1 MPTIV
6 FNGAPRDVPDG
17 LTVEAL
23 LAHVGRDPGLS
34 GVAVALGDRVVR
46 RSEWAETQVS
56 DGDTVEVI
64 TAAQGG

>member
-23 LAHVGRDPGLS
+23 LAYVGRDPTMP
-34 GVAVALGDRVVR
+34 GVAVAVADRVVR
-46 RSEWAETQVS
+46 RAAWDETTVS
-56 DGDTVEVI
+56 DGDRVEVI

>member
-1 MPTIV
+1 MSTVTI
-6 FNGAPRDVPDG
+6 NGEPRPVPDG

-23 LAHVGRDPGLS
+23 LRHVGRDPAAP

-46 RSEWAETQVS
+46 RDDWPTPPVAE
-56 DGDTVEVI
+56 GDRVEVI

>member
-1 MPTIV
+1 MSTIV

-23 LAHVGRDPGLS
+23 LAHVGRDPSLP
-34 GVAVALGDRVVR
+34 GVAVAVGERVVR
-46 RSEWAETQVS
+46 RAEWAETAVS
-56 DGDTVEVI
+56 DGDCVEVI